1 MFKNT
6 KTVIVLLLSLVLLLI
21 VVTNTMIADDEWE
34 CSGACA
40 GCKLKNC
47 EVHILN
53 PDCCAYC
60 KHTYLGRVYCCA
72 PNDGCY
78 YHEI

>member
-1 MFKNT
+1 MFKKT
-6 KTVIVLLLSLVLLLI
+6 KTVFVLLLSLVLLLI
-21 VVTNTMIADDEWE
+21 VVTNTMIAEWE